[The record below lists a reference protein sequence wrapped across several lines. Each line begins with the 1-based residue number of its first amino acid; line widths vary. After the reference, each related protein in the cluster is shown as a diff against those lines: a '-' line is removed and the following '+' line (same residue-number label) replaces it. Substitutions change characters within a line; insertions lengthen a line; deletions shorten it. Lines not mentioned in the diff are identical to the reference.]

1 MADYYPKTRTDQI
14 AKAMK
19 LDPIREEMAARIYE
33 VRYSDCFC
41 REDHDI
47 NPPCGS
53 VVWARK
59 KVDQILTIAAREGML
74 KS

>member
-1 MADYYPKTRTDQI
+1 MADNYPKKRTDQI

-19 LDPIREEMAARIYE
+19 LDPIREEMASKIYVE
-33 VRYSDCFC
+33 RYSDCWC
-41 REDHDI
+41 REDHNI

-53 VVWARK
+53 VVWARE
-59 KVDQILTIAAREGML
+59 KVDELLTIAEKNGML

>member
-1 MADYYPKTRTDQI
+1 MADYYPKKRTNEI

-19 LDPIREEMAARIYE
+19 LDPIREEMASKIYA
-33 VRYSDCFC
+33 VRYSSCNC

-53 VVWARK
+53 VKWARK
-59 KVDQILTIAAREGML
+59 KVDEILTIAEKNGML
-74 KS
+74 NS

>member
-1 MADYYPKTRTDQI
+1 MADYYPKSRTDHI
-14 AKAMK
+14 AKVMK
-19 LDPIREEMAARIYE
+19 LDPIREEMASKIYAE
-33 VRYSDCFC
+33 RYSDCHC

-59 KVDQILTIAAREGML
+59 KVDEILAIAEKNGML

>member
-1 MADYYPKTRTDQI
+1 MADYYPKSRTDHI
-14 AKAMK
+14 AKVMK
-19 LDPIREEMAARIYE
+19 LDPIREEMASKLYA
-33 VRYSDCFC
+33 VRYSDCNC

-53 VVWARK
+53 VVWARE
-59 KVDQILTIAAREGML
+59 KVDEILQIAEKNGML